1 MKYYRLTLLFVSLFL
16 LSLKAGYSEE
26 AFQFNSGYAVFKESD
41 EKALIEIYYSFYQGS
56 LKYINE
62 NGSYKA
68 NVIIDIR
75 IVNNAD
81 NSVLMSQPYSSSSIL
96 SDTSGSEIKRNLIG
110 QMNFSI
116 NPGEYLLEIIGS
128 DQNNNLSSDTQ
139 KYTVLIPENLT
150 ALKLSD
156 VELSSSITKS
166 TDANNSFYKNTLLII
181 PNPSSLFGNT
191 MKRIYYYFE
200 LYNLSTDSGYIL
212 EKNLYDMNK
221 NLVIADSKSISPK
234 NNSIAEYGT
243 MGIDTLKS
251 GIYFLNIALESKSGE
266 SISSKEK
273 KLFVFNV
280 ANNISGNS
288 GVESQNFLTSEY
300 SQMKDEEIEREYD
313 VSRYIR
319 TDLEKKN
326 YGNLSN
332 LDEKRKFMFEF
343 WKKRDSNKETAQNE
357 FKIDYFK
364 KVNEANKLFKESF
377 KEGFTTDRGRIYVT
391 YGKPDDVDNFPFQAD
406 KKSYQMWKYNSVEG
420 GGECVFIE
428 LNPSVGSYILV
439 HSTFRNE
446 LRNDGWESQ
455 LSNQN

>member
-1 MKYYRLTLLFVSLFL
+1 MLFVSLFL
-16 LSLKAGYSEE
+16 LYLEAGYSKE
-26 AFQFNSGYAVFKESD
+26 AFQFNTSYSVFKESD

-62 NGSYKA
+62 NGNYKA
-68 NVIIDIR
+68 NVNIDIR
-75 IVNNAD
+75 ILNKAD
-81 NSVLMSQPYSSSSIL
+81 NSVLMSQPYSSNSIL
-96 SDTSGSEIKRNLIG
+96 NDTSGSEIKRNLIG

-139 KYTVLIPENLT
+139 KYSVSIPENLT

-200 LYNLSTDSGYIL
+200 LYNLSTDSGYTL

-251 GIYFLNIALESKSGE
+251 GIYYLNIALESKSGE
-266 SISSKEK
+266 SISSKEM

-280 ANNISGNS
+280 ANNISDIS
-288 GVESQNFLTSEY
+288 GFESQSFLTSEY
-300 SQMKDEEIEREYD
+300 SQMKDDEIEREYD

-326 YGNLSN
+326 YGSLVN

-343 WKKRDSNKETAQNE
+343 WRKRDSNKETPQNE

-377 KEGFTTDRGRIYVT
+377 KEGFTTDRGRIYIT

-428 LNPSVGSYILV
+428 LNPAVGAYILV

>member
-1 MKYYRLTLLFVSLFL
+1 MKYYRLTLLFISLFL

-81 NSVLMSQPYSSSSIL
+81 NSVLMSQPYSSNSIL
-96 SDTSGSEIKRNLIG
+96 NDTSGSEIKRNLIG

-280 ANNISGNS
+280 ADNISGNS

>member
-1 MKYYRLTLLFVSLFL
+1 MKYYRLTLLFISLFL

-81 NSVLMSQPYSSSSIL
+81 NSVLMSQPYSSNSIL
-96 SDTSGSEIKRNLIG
+96 NDTSGSEIKRNLIG

>member
-1 MKYYRLTLLFVSLFL
+1 MKYYRLTLLFISLFL

-81 NSVLMSQPYSSSSIL
+81 NSVLMSQPYSSNSIL